1 MTQVSQCEGISCP
14 VKHKC
19 LRFLQT
25 PLVKY
30 QAYLCQIV
38 ACKEMNEDG
47 CKFFIESLDTPLK
60 TT

>member
-1 MTQVSQCEGISCP
+1 MTNVSMCGGISCP

-30 QAYLCQIV
+30 QAWLYQIV
-38 ACKEMNEDG
+38 ACKEMNENG
-47 CKFFIESLDTPLK
+47 CKFFIESEEKENVT
-60 TT
+60 